1 MPPRRAVIHP
11 VAIFVA
17 APTIASA
24 SEAGSALGI
33 VPGSTSNPK
42 KRKKVP
48 ANTDRSGT
56 RSERARSAAGP
67 ENTIP
72 ARKPPTAAETFSA
85 SVAPAVSSSTAR
97 MPNRSASSESLNTAR
112 LIAGP

>member
-1 MPPRRAVIHP
+1 MPT
-11 VAIFVA
+11 FVA

-24 SEAGSALGI
+24 SAAGSASGI

-67 ENTIP
+67 ENTMP
-72 ARKPPTAAETFSA
+72 ARKAPTAAETFSA
-85 SVAPAVSSSTAR
+85 SVAPAVSSNTAR